1 MKERK
6 GQVFLVGAGCGE
18 ADLITLRGLALLQSC
33 DVVVYDDLIAEELLD
48 AAPESAQRIYMGKRN
63 GCHSAA
69 QEAICALL
77 IEKAREG
84 KTVVRLKGGDPCVFG
99 RGGEEALALRD
110 AGISYRIVPGISS
123 AIAIPEEAGIPVTHR
138 GVSRSIHI
146 ITAHTADT
154 PDGLPE
160 DLEALARLSGTLVFL
175 MGLRRLDRLARR
187 LTEGGMASDT
197 PVAVVSGG
205 CAPSP
210 CAVRGTLADI
220 AKKAAHVQPPAV
232 IVVGDVAGMDIS
244 APSGGPLQ
252 GVCVALTGTDAV
264 TEKLRKL
271 LRSQGARTFLA
282 ARAVVEPLPMEEDL
296 PALLDDGPWLVF
308 TSANG
313 VWVFFEELKRRM
325 ADLRR
330 LRDCRFAVI
339 GAATGAALSAYGFYA
354 DLCPKDYTCAALA
367 RALLNTV
374 PEGETILLLRSEMGG
389 QALPKTLESRYAVRD
404 IPLYTISP
412 DRTVAERAARQIDRA
427 DFLVFSSA
435 GGVRMYFDTHGK
447 VPEGTVCVCIGDV
460 TADELRDRWDG
471 PILTASETS
480 AQGVAE
486 TIIRTQKGKICRAE
500 RFS

>member
-244 APSGGPLQ
+244 A
-252 GVCVALTGTDAV
+252 
-264 TEKLRKL
+264 
-271 LRSQGARTFLA
+271 
-282 ARAVVEPLPMEEDL
+282 
-296 PALLDDGPWLVF
+296 
-308 TSANG
+308 
-313 VWVFFEELKRRM
+313 
-325 ADLRR
+325 
-330 LRDCRFAVI
+330 
-339 GAATGAALSAYGFYA
+339 LS
-354 DLCPKDYTCAALA
+354 L
-367 RALLNTV
+367 
-374 PEGETILLLRSEMGG
+374 IH
-389 QALPKTLESRYAVRD
+389 
-404 IPLYTISP
+404 I
-412 DRTVAERAARQIDRA
+412 
-427 DFLVFSSA
+427 
-435 GGVRMYFDTHGK
+435 
-447 VPEGTVCVCIGDV
+447 
-460 TADELRDRWDG
+460 
-471 PILTASETS
+471 
-480 AQGVAE
+480 
-486 TIIRTQKGKICRAE
+486 
-500 RFS
+500 

>member
-1 MKERK
+1 MNEST

-48 AAPESAQRIYMGKRN
+48 AAPESAQRIYMGKRD

-69 QEAICALL
+69 QKSICALL
-77 IEKAREG
+77 IEKARDG

-110 AGISYRIVPGISS
+110 AGIPFQIVPGISS

-138 GVSRSIHI
+138 GISRSIHI

-154 PDGLPE
+154 ADGLPE
-160 DLEALARLSGTLVFL
+160 NLENLARLSGTLVFL
-175 MGLRRLDRLARR
+175 MGLRWLDRLAQR
-187 LTEGGMASDT
+187 LMECGMDSDT
-197 PVAVVSGG
+197 PAAVISGG

-210 CAVRGTLADI
+210 CAVRGMLSDI
-220 AKKAAHVQPPAV
+220 AERAAHVQPPAV
-232 IVVGDVAGMDIS
+232 IVVGDVARMDIS

-252 GVCVALTGTDAV
+252 GVCIALTGTDTM

-271 LRSQGARTFLA
+271 LRNQGAQTFLA
-282 ARAVVEPLPMEEDL
+282 ARAVVEPLPLDEDL
-296 PALLDDGPWLVF
+296 PALLDGGPWLVF

-313 VWVFFEELKRRM
+313 VRVFFEELIRRKT
-325 ADLRR
+325 DLRR

-339 GAATGAALSAYGFYA
+339 GAATGAALEAYGFYA
-354 DLCPKDYTCAALA
+354 DLCPKVYTSAALA
-367 RALLNTV
+367 RALLDTV
-374 PEGETILLLRSEMGG
+374 PEGETILLLRSRLGE
-389 QALPKTLESRYAVRD
+389 QALFKTLESCYAVRD
-404 IPLYTISP
+404 IPLYAIRS
-412 DRTVAERAARQIDRA
+412 DRATAERAIRRMGNA

-435 GGVRMYFDTHGK
+435 GGVRMYFDAHEEI
-447 VPEGTVCVCIGDV
+447 PEGTTCVCIGDI
-460 TADELRDRWDG
+460 AAGELRQHWNG
-471 PILTASETS
+471 SILTASETS

-486 TIIRTQKGKICRAE
+486 TILHTQKGKNSRAE
-500 RFS
+500 SFS